1 MKLWLVVIKDKELY
15 GEPDIGVSIVEGNE
29 LAAKNKRDE
38 MQAACANA
46 GRGRCVG
53 RYREIERS
61 KAYRAT
67 ALLRT
72 PRPTEP
78 T

>member
-1 MKLWLVVIKDKELY
+1 MKLWLIVVKDKDLCD
-15 GEPDIGVSIVEGNE
+15 EPDVGIAIVEGNE
-29 LAAKNKRDE
+29 GAAKAKVDE
-38 MQAACANA
+38 MQRLCIAA

-72 PRPTEP
+72 R
-78 T
+78 

>member
-1 MKLWLVVIKDKELY
+1 MKLWLIVIQDKSLY
-15 GEPDIGVSIVEGNE
+15 GEPDVGLAFVEGNE
-29 LAAKNKRDE
+29 LAAIARRKELEKE
-38 MQAACANA
+38 CIAA

-53 RYREIERS
+53 RHREIERG

-72 PRPTEP
+72 PCPTE
-78 T
+78 